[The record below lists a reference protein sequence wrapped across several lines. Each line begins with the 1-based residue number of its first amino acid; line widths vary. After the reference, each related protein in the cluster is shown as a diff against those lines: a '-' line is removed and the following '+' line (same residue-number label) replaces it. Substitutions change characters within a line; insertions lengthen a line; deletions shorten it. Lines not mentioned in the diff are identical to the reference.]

1 MFKQWEGDPQVFDKY
16 LDIVGRIKS
25 SQPIDIRQQYMLYQ
39 SHKAH
44 GTKYLYDLRDLTTR
58 KDKAAI
64 YCPLHGVFHQTMKDH
79 IDKIQGCPECK
90 KTKIGDRWRS
100 DKGTF
105 VKSAIQVH
113 GNLYSYDK
121 VEYVSALEKVSIICH
136 THGEFFQT
144 PQSHT
149 LGRGCPKCQGKNYNI
164 IYILRCLCT
173 GLIKIGITS
182 NLKNRLQSI
191 GGELQVIQQ
200 FTVSNPA
207 ILERHLHNHF
217 QHNRTSNLHVRS
229 GNTEFFN
236 LTDQEL
242 KEALDICLNEA
253 ELQNPGIQPN

>member
-1 MFKQWEGDPQVFDKY
+1 MFKQWEGDPQIFDKY
-16 LDIVGRIKS
+16 LDTMGRIKA
-25 SQPIDIRQQYMLYQ
+25 SQPIDIRQDYMLYQ
-39 SHKAH
+39 AYKTH
-44 GTKYLYDLRDLTTR
+44 GMRYLYDLGAVTTR
-58 KDKAAI
+58 KEKAAI
-64 YCPLHGVFHQTMKDH
+64 YCNQHGVFHQTMKDH
-79 IDKIQGCPECK
+79 IDKSQGCPECK
-90 KTKIGDRWRS
+90 KTKIGDLWRG
-100 DKGTF
+100 DKDTF
-105 VKSAIQVH
+105 VKSATQVH

-121 VEYVSALEKVSIICH
+121 VHYVSALEKVLITCH
-136 THGEFFQT
+136 THGEFPQT

-149 LGRGCPKCQGKNYNI
+149 LGRGCPQCQGKNYNI

-200 FTVSNPA
+200 FTISNPA
-207 ILERHLHNHF
+207 ILEKHLHNHF
-217 QHNRTSNLHVRS
+217 QHSRTSNPHVRS